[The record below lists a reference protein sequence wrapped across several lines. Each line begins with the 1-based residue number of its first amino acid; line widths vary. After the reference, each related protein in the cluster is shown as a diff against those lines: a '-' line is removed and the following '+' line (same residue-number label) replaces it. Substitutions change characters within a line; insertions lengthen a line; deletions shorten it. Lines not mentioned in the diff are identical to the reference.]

1 MPQSLKHLKLE
12 FLQYLEIEKN
22 RALNTV
28 QNYDFYLDRFLQFIK
43 TDNPH
48 AITLRVVKDYRLWLN
63 RYTSA
68 VTGEALSKRTQ
79 NYHMIA
85 VRSFLKYLA
94 KIDVQ
99 TLAPEKI
106 ELAKEPQREVSFLE
120 IEEVHR
126 LLSAPL
132 RTSKGTIDTAPS
144 IIQLRDKAILEMLFS
159 TGLRVS
165 ELSKLTRDMV
175 NLKRDEFSIR
185 GKGGKLRV
193 VFLTDDA
200 KRWLKTYLEKRTDT
214 SPFLFVG
221 HDRAAGSDSRQDNT
235 VALTPRSIQR
245 LIQRYSKNAG
255 ITKPVT
261 PHTMRHSFAT
271 DLLFNGA
278 DIRSVQAL
286 LGHSSITT
294 TQVYTHVTD
303 KGLKDVHKKFHGK
316 NRRTV

>member
-1 MPQSLKHLKLE
+1 MAQSLKHLKIE

-28 QNYDFYLDRFLQFIK
+28 QNYDFYLNRWLQFIK
-43 TDNPH
+43 TDNPG

-63 RYTSA
+63 RYSSS
-68 VTGEALSKRTQ
+68 VTGEPLSKRTQ

-94 KIDVQ
+94 KIDVA

-120 IEEVHR
+120 IEEIHR
-126 LLSAPL
+126 LLAAPL
-132 RTSKGTIDTAPS
+132 RTAKGDIDTTPS
-144 IIQLRDKAILEMLFS
+144 IVQLRDKAILEMLFS

-165 ELSKLTRDMV
+165 ELSKLMRDMV

-221 HDRAAGSDSRQDNT
+221 HDRAAGSDSRQDHV

-245 LIQRYSKNAG
+245 LIQRYSKHAG

-316 NRRTV
+316 GRTS